1 VIDGANDAATS
12 SLTEALEHFA
22 ARVNGDARLR
32 KMIAD
37 WERTIALEA
46 AEGGG
51 GGLRVEGGGVRVTAL
66 PAEADIRLVARAAV
80 LEDVFR
86 GTLSPTEPYVDG
98 SLRVEGSQE
107 DVLRLDFLS
116 LMIWGE

>member
-1 VIDGANDAATS
+1 VNQDPGGLMA
-12 SLTEALEHFA
+12 ALEHFA

-37 WERTIALEA
+37 WERTIALEGSDGA
-46 AEGGG
+46 G
-51 GGLRVEGGGVRVTAL
+51 GGLRVSGGRVEVVDL
-66 PAEADIRLVARAAV
+66 PAEPDIRLRAASDI
-80 LEDVFR
+80 LEGMFR
-86 GTLSPTEPYVDG
+86 GELSPTEPYVDG
-98 SLRVEGSQE
+98 SLQVQGSQE